1 MATNLNPSVGMRVE
15 IGLLEKV
22 LGAMPRGAP
31 NPSIERTNN
40 GGSGLRALASAQPP
54 LFASHLKR

>member
-1 MATNLNPSVGMRVE
+1 MQGVNGGSESVAAMNSAT
-15 IGLLEKV
+15 LLA
-22 LGAMPRGAP
+22 LQQTP

-40 GGSGLRALASAQPP
+40 GGSQLLAFASAQPP

>member
-1 MATNLNPSVGMRVE
+1 
-15 IGLLEKV
+15 
-22 LGAMPRGAP
+22 MPHYAETP

-40 GGSGLRALASAQPP
+40 GGSVLGAFASAQPP